1 MTWWYSKDER
11 GEQLMTAHE
20 AYKALRENLGFS
32 IREAAKDLIESV
44 ENFLNS

>member
-20 AYKALRENLGFS
+20 AYKALMENLGFGV
-32 IREAAKDLIESV
+32 REATKDLIESI
-44 ENFLNS
+44 EKFLIS